1 MYPALLRE
9 SDLMKNINAD
19 VAQIHQYLFERT
31 GDGVLVID
39 ARGMIEMINP
49 AAVAMLGITGEKAR
63 GQRPAKLFRN
73 NASLVNLISRSGE
86 QVLDVHLPR
95 RRLALGIAS
104 ELENGGKLI
113 ILQDVTEQR
122 RFDVHRQELVQRM
135 AHDLRNPLMAMS
147 GFAELIETMG
157 ELTPQQH
164 HFIARLRQTTTKL
177 YDVAAELVDLV
188 WIEAGL
194 PMQHRPFR
202 LQEQIAQVITS
213 LSTLAESRRIVIAFS
228 VQDPLPLVMGDPDR
242 LYMAVFQ
249 LLENA
254 ILYSEPDS
262 SVAIH
267 AWGDG
272 YDLYCS
278 VADKGIGISDN
289 ELYLVFDR
297 LYRSNDARVQ
307 AIPGGGL
314 GLTLAKKII
323 LRHGGDIWAVSN
335 LGKGSTFTFV
345 LPAVGA

>member
-1 MYPALLRE
+1 MNDASLE
-9 SDLMKNINAD
+9 Q
-19 VAQIHQYLFERT
+19 VHQYLFERIA
-31 GDGVLVID
+31 DGVLVID
-39 ARGMIEMINP
+39 AEGIIEALNP
-49 AAVAMLGITGEKAR
+49 AATAMLGVTGEQAR
-63 GQRPAKLFRN
+63 EKRASTLFRN
-73 NASLVNLISRSGE
+73 NASLLNLLNRPGE

-95 RRLALGIAS
+95 RRLALGITS
-104 ELENGGKLI
+104 TLDGGGRLI

-122 RFDVHRQELVQRM
+122 KLDMHRQELIQRM

-157 ELTPQQH
+157 ELSPQQQ
-164 HFIARLRQTTTKL
+164 HFVTRLRQTTSKL

-194 PMQHRPFR
+194 PLQHRPLR
-202 LQEQIAQVITS
+202 LQEQIAQAITS
-213 LSTLAESRRIVIAFS
+213 LSALAEEQHVVIAFS
-228 VQDPLPLVMGDPDR
+228 VQDPLPLVIGDPDR
-242 LYMAVFQ
+242 LCMALSQ
-249 LLENA
+249 LLKNA
-254 ILYSEPDS
+254 ILYSEPES
-262 SVAIH
+262 TVAIH

-272 YDLYCS
+272 FDLYCS

-297 LYRSNDARVQ
+297 LYRSNDSRVQ

-323 LRHGGDIWAVSN
+323 LRHGGDIWAASN

-345 LPAVGA
+345 LPAISA